1 MAPAR
6 KPKSPQPME
15 DGLTLRQSVAMRLQ
29 GKFEGEVSWKFGHA
43 SFETDRGKVFC
54 FITSEG
60 HLALKLPQP
69 RIAELLEAGMATP
82 LCMGQ
87 RSMREW
93 AVVPDPESST
103 TLKLLRAAQLYVE
116 SLPVVPR
123 KPRPA
128 KKSPAKK
135 SPKTERPH

>member
-1 MAPAR
+1 
-6 KPKSPQPME
+6 
-15 DGLTLRQSVAMRLQ
+15 
-29 GKFEGEVSWKFGHA
+29 
-43 SFETDRGKVFC
+43 
-54 FITSEG
+54 
-60 HLALKLPQP
+60 
-69 RIAELLEAGMATP
+69 
-82 LCMGQ
+82 MGQ